1 MRIRVGRSL
10 GSWLRANTGAQN
22 ETPKGAGRMTHRNQ
36 EITLRTVNWLV
47 RMDTPEEQ
55 PDGRDAKGKSGREAV
70 RTILAGAAS
79 SSTSMLSNRRERVRE
94 RKTLHRQAPAQE
106 MMVMIEAAFALHI
119 PKLSI
124 LEGPLHLCGESPLNR
139 YHKPSFTCSLSW
151 SWPES
156 NLPAAS
162 LASMHLLT
170 PKSSKHWTNRRTL
183 PGCLQSAPKPLP
195 PQELGIHSNS
205 M

>member
-1 MRIRVGRSL
+1 MRIRMGRSL

-47 RMDTPEEQ
+47 KMDTPQEQ
-55 PDGRDAKGKSGREAV
+55 PGGRDAKGKSGREAV

-79 SSTSMLSNRRERVRE
+79 SSTSMLSNRRERARE
-94 RKTLHRQAPAQE
+94 RKTLHRRAPAQE

-124 LEGPLHLCGESPLNR
+124 LEGPLHLCGESPLNN
-139 YHKPSFTCSLSW
+139 YLITSLLHQVFT
-151 SWPES
+151 E
-156 NLPAAS
+156 
-162 LASMHLLT
+162 HLLCARHLLG
-170 PKSSKHWTNRRTL
+170 PRSWDKVENRAGL
-183 PGCLQSAPKPLP
+183 VPGLQGL
-195 PQELGIHSNS
+195 L
-205 M
+205 